1 MTNASDDMNQELLSA
16 LDNFGKVEIG
26 DKISG
31 EILIVDDGEAIIGI
45 DGTGF
50 EGVLTA
56 KEFSN
61 DRNVDLRE
69 QLKRGDKI
77 ELIVVK
83 RLNPNKDNGS
93 FLLSRKRI
101 EAQKVWEDLE
111 TDFDNKARFDVV
123 VTQTVK
129 NGLLVDVKGLR
140 GFIPASLISTN
151 FVKDLQPY
159 VGQTLNVEISE
170 LNKAQNRLVL
180 NHRVVEA
187 ETQAKAREEV
197 YSKILPGDTLE
208 GTVRRLTN
216 FGAFVDVG
224 GIDGLVHISE
234 ISHEHIAQPSDVLSV
249 DQKVEVKVLNLDK
262 EKNKL
267 SLSIKALQAGPW
279 DKAKEEL
286 KVGDVLDG
294 KVKKLTDFGAFVE
307 VLPGIEGLVHV
318 SEISWNHI
326 KVPADV
332 LKENEEV
339 QVKVIN
345 FDTDKQR
352 LGLSIKQLTEN
363 PNPSNE
369 SPKEEIENFEMP
381 EESHGFNLADVVK
394 QDKE

>member
-1 MTNASDDMNQELLSA
+1 MTNGSEDMNQELLSA

-31 EILIVDDGEAIIGI
+31 EILIIDDSEAIIGI

-61 DRNVDLRE
+61 DRNVDLRQ
-69 QLKRGDKI
+69 QLNRGDKI
-77 ELIVVK
+77 DLVVVK

-93 FLLSRKRI
+93 FLLSKKRI
-101 EAQKVWEDLE
+101 DAQKVWDELQTE
-111 TDFDNKARFDVV
+111 FENKTRFNVE
-123 VTQTVK
+123 VTKTVK

-159 VGQTLNVEISE
+159 VGQTLEVEISE
-170 LNKAQNRLVL
+170 LDKAQNRLVL
-180 NHRVVEA
+180 NHRIVEQ
-187 ETQAKAREEV
+187 ETQAKAREEI
-197 YSKILPGDTLE
+197 YSKILPGDEIT

-216 FGAFVDVG
+216 FGAFVDIG

-234 ISHEHIAQPSDVLSV
+234 ISHEHVAQPSDVLKV
-249 DQKVEVKVLNLDK
+249 DQEVKVKVLNIDK
-262 EKNKL
+262 ENDKL
-267 SLSIKALQAGPW
+267 SLSIKALQLGPW
-279 DKAKEEL
+279 DQAKESIN
-286 KVGDVLDG
+286 VGDVLDG

-307 VLPGIEGLVHV
+307 VMPGIEGLVHV
-318 SEISWNHI
+318 SEISWDHI

-332 LKENEEV
+332 LKENEDV
-339 QVKVIN
+339 KVKVIN
-345 FDTDKQR
+345 IDIDKQR

-363 PNPSNE
+363 PNKDE
-369 SPKEEIENFEMP
+369 VKEEVENFEMP